1 MNQSLHSFNS
11 DEIVIDL
18 RTTCSKD
25 EATAKL
31 LGWLRGPIYP
41 KYIQV
46 ATSEIQK
53 TKNEESKQAIAIPYK
68 NPHGDRPFFP
78 EPNPAA
84 LDSVH
89 DPLSYRIDEAQ
100 LKNLHSLDCTLS
112 GSLEAQLLELHGA
125 ALLDFSDAVV
135 EPDLEIKAN
144 AVLYWEK
151 QIRLAAKYLRD
162 IDDELAIG
170 DDSKLKVDKKASK
183 NAGTPQLRL
192 SSLDLWARKKYNI
205 YIFEDDVDVPRKN
218 MQDDENLSDKGSLK
232 KVSANNL
239 YVTLAFFVDAFSKT
253 ATAYHSESG
262 PTVIAIAKRI
272 EAVAKAANGKDGVP
286 DGQSHGAI
294 KLRIVEAMKR
304 KKRILSINN
313 Q

>member
-1 MNQSLHSFNS
+1 MNKSLNSFDS

-25 EATAKL
+25 EAAAKL

-46 ATSEIQK
+46 TTSEIQK
-53 TKNEESKQAIAIPYK
+53 RKNEEPKPTIAIPYK
-68 NPHGDRPFFP
+68 NPHGDRPFSP
-78 EPNPAA
+78 EPNPVA

-89 DPLSYRIDEAQ
+89 DPLPHRFDAAQ

-125 ALLDFSDAVV
+125 ALLEFDDAMV
-135 EPDLEIKAN
+135 EPDLENKAS
-144 AVLYWEK
+144 AVEYWKK

-162 IDDELAIG
+162 IDDELSN
-170 DDSKLKVDKKASK
+170 DDGSILKIDKKASK
-183 NAGTPQLRL
+183 EAGSPQLRL
-192 SSLDLWARKKYNI
+192 SSLDLWSRRKYGI
-205 YIFEDDVDVPRKN
+205 SIFEDDANVSQQTIEDAEASSE
-218 MQDDENLSDKGSLK
+218 DGSLK
-232 KVSANNL
+232 KVAANNL

-262 PTVIAIAKRI
+262 PTVIAIAKKI

-286 DGQSHGAI
+286 DGQRHGAI

-304 KKRILSINN
+304 KKIILNS